1 MPESTQEKLQRV
13 RRPRVHLKYEVET
26 EDATVIKEL
35 PFVMGILGDFSGTH
49 PTQPLKPLEER
60 KFAEINRDNFDEVMR
75 RMSPGLS
82 MQVEDT
88 VKGDGK
94 TFNVDLTFNSLSD
107 FEPANIIK
115 QVEPLKKLLETRNR
129 LRDLVSKVDR
139 STELESIIEKVLK
152 DPEDLARL
160 SSELGVTGEAG
171 TDAGPTPGIEPP
183 ADRDKK

>member
-35 PFVMGILGDFSGTH
+35 PFVMGVLGDFSGTH
-49 PTQPLKPLEER
+49 PTQPLKPLEDR

-75 RMSPGLS
+75 KMGPGLN

-94 TFNVDLTFNSLSD
+94 TFGVQLAFNSLSD

-129 LRDLVSKVDR
+129 LRDLISKVDR
-139 STELESIIEKVLK
+139 STELEGILEKVLK
-152 DPEDLARL
+152 DPADLAKL
-160 SSELGVTGEAG
+160 SSELGVKGEAEA
-171 TDAGPTPGIEPP
+171 DAGPTPGTEPP
-183 ADRDKK
+183 VDRGKQ